1 MLRNYKRTINS
12 WVSSSSPHPPQ
23 TSTTV
28 TLGAPQTICMVTAL
42 KERQCQAPEGME
54 GCILSGKQG

>member
-12 WVSSSSPHPPQ
+12 WVSNSSPHPPQ
-23 TSTTV
+23 VSETV
-28 TLGAPQTICMVTAL
+28 TLNAPQTICKGTPL
-42 KERQCQAPEGME
+42 KERQYQGAEGME